1 MAINCLTQFL
11 KSERDLDREYQA
23 EYERQQKE
31 KDRILRRIMNT
42 NLRFAGMAFRQALE
56 HTVAERERQIALA
69 KKQRGVMM
77 RMLDSNTRL
86 MGMGFNK
93 LIEESKARKESLRN
107 KLKYVI
113 KTLTDKDAASLL
125 MAYNEMKQR
134 YQMLQGVGM
143 GDAVMK
149 KIS

>member
-1 MAINCLTQFL
+1 M
-11 KSERDLDREYQA
+11 ELDDKRQA

-56 HTVAERERQIALA
+56 HTVAQREREIALV

-77 RMLDSNTRL
+77 RMLDSNVRL

-93 LIEESKARKESLRN
+93 LIEESKARKEFLRN
-107 KLKYVI
+107 KLKFVI
-113 KTLTDKDAASLL
+113 KSITDKDS
-125 MAYNEMKQR
+125 QFT
-134 YQMLQGVGM
+134 
-143 GDAVMK
+143 
-149 KIS
+149 